1 MSRHATLLLLV
12 ASCAA
17 SAAELRKDADR
28 DNPAARAAALARFT
42 RAHELTAIDPPV
54 VGGVVGDAAG
64 GEGVVTLADGK
75 GLGFVESACA
85 SGDACGCDVGAE
97 YHYWRE
103 GAQLVI
109 ARMVPDVE
117 VHRVVREGTCGEGC
131 GVPAPPPATTT
142 RALGDVT
149 AADVRVV
156 DLHYHYDQVVETCD
170 HPMPL
175 P

>member
-1 MSRHATLLLLV
+1 MSRSATLLLLV

-28 DNPAARAAALARFT
+28 DNPQARASALARFT
-42 RAHELTAIDPPV
+42 RAHDLTAIEPPV
-54 VGGVVGDAAG
+54 VASDEPI
-64 GEGVVTLADGK
+64 GEGVVTLPDGQ
-75 GLGFVESACA
+75 GVGFVESACA
-85 SGDACGCDVGAE
+85 AGDSCGCDVGAE

-103 GAQLVI
+103 GSQIVI

-117 VHRVVREGTCGEGC
+117 VHRVVRAGTCGEGC
-131 GVPAPPPATTT
+131 GVEAAPPMMTT
-142 RALGDVT
+142 RALGPI
-149 AADVRVV
+149 APADVKVV